1 MAFQMPMDPREE
13 RRARNVRWA
22 MTILSAVLVALLAYL
37 GYAAWVGS
45 ERLVDPEASRVC
57 RLPSAYGW
65 PYQAIN
71 YDQASD
77 AGLAAEPDLDNCTA
91 VGQPAGTDLVASDGT
106 RLAGWYIP
114 AAAPIGSA
122 GPTVIL
128 VHGHA
133 SNKNALLPLA
143 EVLHADYNIV
153 LFDLRNHGQSFGTQ
167 TTGGVLE
174 RLDLEAVVAWLA
186 ATHAPP
192 QVAVLGSSMGGIA
205 ATSAVASGLP
215 VQALILDSTPAG
227 VASAT
232 EREIDEMGYPLA
244 LPASWAVMLGSLF
257 RTGVDVTAADPEVTI
272 GNLGSV
278 PVLILQGT
286 ADRFLDA
293 DAADRLAAV
302 ARDAGVSVEVQT
314 CAGAEHSR
322 LDEVCPDEY
331 RTWVLGFLARSLG
344 T

>member
-1 MAFQMPMDPREE
+1 MAFQVPLDPREE
-13 RRARNVRWA
+13 RRARNVGWA
-22 MTILSAVLVALLAYL
+22 MTILSAILVALLAYL

-45 ERLVDPEASRVC
+45 ERLVNPAASHVC

-65 PYQAIN
+65 SYQAIN

-77 AGLAAEPDLDNCTA
+77 AALAAEPDPDNCTA
-91 VGQPAGTDLVASDGT
+91 AGQPAGTDLVASDGT

-114 AAAPIGSA
+114 AAAPIGA
-122 GPTVIL
+122 TGPTVIL

-143 EVLHADYNIV
+143 EVLHADYNVV

-167 TTGGVLE
+167 TTAGVRE
-174 RLDLEAVVAWLA
+174 RLDLEAIVAWLA
-186 ATHAPP
+186 ATHAPSR
-192 QVAVLGSSMGGIA
+192 VAVLGSSMGGIA
-205 ATSAVASGLP
+205 ATSAVAGGLP

-227 VASAT
+227 VAGAT
-232 EREIDEMGYPLA
+232 EREIADMGYPLA

-257 RTGVDVTAADPEVTI
+257 RTGVDVTAADPEVNI
-272 GNLGSV
+272 DNLGSV

-286 ADRFLDA
+286 EDRFLEA
-293 DAADRLAAV
+293 DAAERLAAL
-302 ARDAGVSVEVQT
+302 ARDAGVNVEVQT
-314 CAGAEHSR
+314 CAGADHSR
-322 LDEVCPDEY
+322 LEEVCPDEY
-331 RTWVLGFLARSLG
+331 RTWVLGFLARTLG

>member
-1 MAFQMPMDPREE
+1 MAFQVPLDPREE
-13 RRARNVRWA
+13 RRARNVGWA
-22 MTILSAVLVALLAYL
+22 MTILSVILVGLLAYL
-37 GYAAWVGS
+37 AYAAWVGS
-45 ERLVDPEASRVC
+45 DRLVNPESSHVC

-65 PYQAIN
+65 AYQAIN

-77 AGLAAEPDLDNCTA
+77 ATLAAEPDPDNCTA
-91 VGQPAGTDLVASDGT
+91 VGQAAGTDLVASDGT

-114 AAAPIGSA
+114 AVAPIGSA
-122 GPTVIL
+122 GATVIL

-143 EVLHADYNIV
+143 EVLHADYNLV

-167 TTGGVLE
+167 TTGGVRE
-174 RLDLEAVVAWLA
+174 QLDLEAIVAWLA
-186 ATHAPP
+186 ATYAPP
-192 QVAVLGSSMGGIA
+192 RVAVLGSSMGGIA

-232 EREIDEMGYPLA
+232 ELEIAEMGYPLA
-244 LPASWAVMLGSLF
+244 LPASWAVMLGALF

-272 GNLGSV
+272 NNLGAV
-278 PVLILQGT
+278 PVLILQGS
-286 ADRFLDA
+286 ADRFLEA
-293 DAADRLAAV
+293 DAAERLAAV
-302 ARDAGVSVEVQT
+302 ARESGAQVEVQS
-314 CAGAEHSR
+314 CAGADHSR
-322 LDEVCPDEY
+322 IEDVCPDEY

>member
-1 MAFQMPMDPREE
+1 
-13 RRARNVRWA
+13 

-45 ERLVDPEASRVC
+45 DRLVNPTPSRVC
-57 RLPSAYGW
+57 RLPSALGW
-65 PYQAIN
+65 TYQAIN

-77 AGLAAEPDLDNCTA
+77 AALAAEVDPDNCTVA
-91 VGQPAGTDLVASDGT
+91 GQPAGTDLMAADGT

-114 AAAPIGSA
+114 AASGIGPA

-143 EVLHADYNIV
+143 EMLHSDYNLV

-167 TTGGVLE
+167 TTGGVRE
-174 RLDLEAVVAWLA
+174 QLDLQAVVAWLA
-186 ATHAPP
+186 ATHGPSR
-192 QVAVLGSSMGGIA
+192 VAVLGSSMGGIT
-205 ATSAVASGLP
+205 ATAAVASGLP

-232 EREIDEMGYPLA
+232 ELEIADMGYPLA
-244 LPASWAVMLGSLF
+244 LPASWAVMLGALF

-272 GNLGSV
+272 DGLGSV

-286 ADRFLDA
+286 ADRFLEP
-293 DAADRLAAV
+293 DAAEHLAAV
-302 ARDAGVSVEVQT
+302 AREAGVEVEVQT
-314 CAGAEHSR
+314 CAGADHSR
-322 LDEVCPDEY
+322 LAEVCPDEY

>member
-1 MAFQMPMDPREE
+1 MTFQVPLDPREQ
-13 RRARNVRWA
+13 RRARNVGIA
-22 MTILSAVLVALLAYL
+22 TTVLSGVLVALLAYL
-37 GYAAWVGS
+37 AYAAWVGS
-45 ERLVDPEASRVC
+45 DRLVNPASSRVC
-57 RLPSAYGW
+57 RLPSALGW
-65 PYQAIN
+65 SYQAIN

-77 AGLAAEPDLDNCTA
+77 AALASEADADNCA
-91 VGQPAGTDLVASDGT
+91 SVGQPAGTELMADDGT

-114 AAAPIGSA
+114 AAAAIGPA

-143 EVLHADYNIV
+143 EVLHDNYNLV

-174 RLDLEAVVAWLA
+174 QRDLEAVVAWLA
-186 ATHAPP
+186 ATHAPA
-192 QVAVLGSSMGGIA
+192 QVAVLGSSMGGIV
-205 ATSAVASGLP
+205 ATGAVAAGLP

-232 EREIDEMGYPLA
+232 ELEIAEMGYPLA
-244 LPASWAVMLGSLF
+244 LPASWAVMLGALF

-272 GNLGSV
+272 DDVGSV

-286 ADRFLDA
+286 ADRFLQP
-293 DAADRLAAV
+293 DAAENLAV
-302 ARDAGVSVEVQT
+302 AAREAGVQAEVQT
-314 CAGAEHSR
+314 CAGAGHSR
-322 LDEVCPDEY
+322 LEEVCPDEY

-344 T
+344 P